1 MLKTKENKIIFFS
14 VLVLACL
21 VYINFITGYFSIDSS
36 KIINLGYDG
45 YAINYSFWDG
55 RIVMGIL
62 CMIANAMNLNLKVF
76 YIILICLSM
85 LILSFT
91 VLKLYTV
98 ISKYKK
104 TGVKEKIILAVL
116 GFCYIFNFTTIN
128 SMEFVECIVMS
139 LSILLYILVA
149 ENIVIKKDVKKVI
162 LYTFLA
168 GICYQGTINMLFIT
182 AILFFFLEYKKGEK
196 IDKKKLIFSI
206 IGVIIAVILNVV
218 LKKVMEIIIG
228 STVCGERMSG
238 DILGNITKIIQ
249 GMYFLIIESL
259 YLFPK
264 YAYISFNAIS
274 LLIIFIYCVKNKNIK
289 IWYNAFFL
297 FIMSIVSSFVL
308 LIVFDGI
315 QNGNGRVFGSIG
327 ASFSVLW
334 IYVYIK
340 YLSVFVIT
348 CFMILNLYN
357 TVEKSGNL
365 KESNNI
371 EKELSLKIM
380 NEITRYEAETNEKI
394 KYIKIKYQL
403 AEARNLSPLVI
414 TRNSIITSTFDEK
427 IIKIY
432 TDRDLEKLFF
442 EEEDLEKVK
451 EEDIKCEKDTVYVLV
466 Y

>member
-1 MLKTKENKIIFFS
+1 
-14 VLVLACL
+14 
-21 VYINFITGYFSIDSS
+21 
-36 KIINLGYDG
+36 
-45 YAINYSFWDG
+45 
-55 RIVMGIL
+55 
-62 CMIANAMNLNLKVF
+62 
-76 YIILICLSM
+76 
-85 LILSFT
+85 
-91 VLKLYTV
+91 
-98 ISKYKK
+98 
-104 TGVKEKIILAVL
+104 
-116 GFCYIFNFTTIN
+116 
-128 SMEFVECIVMS
+128 
-139 LSILLYILVA
+139 
-149 ENIVIKKDVKKVI
+149 
-162 LYTFLA
+162 
-168 GICYQGTINMLFIT
+168 
-182 AILFFFLEYKKGEK
+182 
-196 IDKKKLIFSI
+196 
-206 IGVIIAVILNVV
+206 
-218 LKKVMEIIIG
+218 MEIIIG
-228 STVCGERMSG
+228 STVCGERISG

-340 YLSVFVIT
+340 TDIFKEKSLLKYLSVFVIT

-357 TVEKSGNL
+357 TVEKSGIL
-365 KESNNI
+365 KESDNI

-432 TDRDLEKLFF
+432 TDKDLEKLFF

-451 EEDIKCEKDTVYVLV
+451 DEDIKCEKDTVYVLV